1 MLRYITQ
8 RLVAVIPTLLG
19 VTVLVFAAIRLVPG
33 DAITT
38 MLGTEAGMLTDTQ
51 RQALE
56 HYFGLDKPAVEQYFV
71 WMGNV
76 LRGNL
81 GYSIRHG
88 RPVLDLILERFP
100 VTLEL
105 AFFSLVIALLIG
117 VTLGAISAMLHNSF
131 IDLFG
136 RLFALVGLAA
146 PNFLIGTLLIYVL
159 SVYFGILPN
168 AGDYVEITQ
177 DPLKNLQQIIFPA
190 LTLGFSFS
198 ASVMRTTRS
207 AMLEILG
214 EDYIRT
220 ARGKGLPPRTVIL
233 RHALRNALIPIVTLA
248 GVELGYLLGGAVII
262 EEIFALPGI
271 GRLTLNAILQRNYA
285 LIQGATLFIAVNF
298 VVLNLIVDLIYA
310 AVDPR
315 ISYDRQN

>member
-76 LRGNL
+76 LRGDL

-105 AFFSLVIALLIG
+105 ALFSLVIALLIG